1 MLWMRAC
8 HPDRS
13 VAKRRDLQFRGP
25 FLEMFRLEWG
35 SGQPK
40 EMNLT
45 MPKNAQTILCKNVN
59 TVKVTIRCS
68 TPQLD

>member
-1 MLWMRAC
+1 MA
-8 HPDRS
+8 S
-13 VAKRRDLQFRGP
+13 GP
-25 FLEMFRLEWG
+25 P
-35 SGQPK
+35 Q

-45 MPKNAQTILCKNVN
+45 MPKNAQTILCENAN